1 VPSPRPPVPSN
12 GRSLV
17 ASPWALAVVLVVLAL
32 ALLAGETVAIE
43 VAYLVSERVGDV
55 VLWVL
60 GPAGAAV
67 LGALAYRAVTGRSV
81 WGERSWQVSDLGW
94 GVLAGLVVIGLD
106 NLVWSLF
113 DLFVSD
119 PGEDVQGWIDG
130 AMQATP
136 WLVAIGVSV
145 ATPFGEEVVCRGVL
159 LRGLD
164 APLPTWVAVAGSSL
178 LFGLLHLEDLGP
190 TGLVHVGTSALAGV
204 VFAVVVLRTGH
215 LIAGVVAHLVVNGVY
230 TVLGLLTGGAVL
242 LTVGPT
248 GDLPAVDLEVGACA
262 TAAWWD
268 GEAVDAASEV
278 PCTDPHDLEAAARL
292 ELPGGPWE
300 DVAHDDQGVAD
311 VADERCLDEF
321 ERYVGIDWADSTLDV
336 VAVVPDQERWAAGER
351 ELVCLVVPWEADQ
364 LEEPAQGSRQ

>member
-1 VPSPRPPVPSN
+1 VPPSGRP
-12 GRSLV
+12 LV
-17 ASPWALAVVLVVLAL
+17 GSPWALGVVLVVLAL

-43 VAYLVSERVGDV
+43 IAYLVTEGAGDV
-55 VLWVL
+55 VLWVV
-60 GPAGAAV
+60 GPAAAAV
-67 LGALAYRAVTGRSV
+67 VGALAYRTLTGRSV
-81 WGERSWQVSDLGW
+81 WGERRWLPSDLGY
-94 GVLAGLVVIGLD
+94 GVLAGLVVVSLD
-106 NLVWSLF
+106 FVVWSVF
-113 DLFVSD
+113 DLLVRD
-119 PGEDVQGWIDG
+119 PGADVQGWIDG
-130 AMQATP
+130 AMQASP

-164 APLPTWVAVAGSSL
+164 APLPTWAAVASSSA

-230 TVLGLLTGGAVL
+230 TVFGLLAGGAVL

-278 PCTDPHDLEAAARL
+278 PCTDPHDLEVAARL
-292 ELPGGPWE
+292 ELPGGPWK

-321 ERYVGIDWADSTLDV
+321 ERYVGIDWADPTLDV
-336 VAVVPDQERWAAGER
+336 VAVVPDQERWAAGDR
-351 ELVCLVVPWEADQ
+351 ELVRLVVPWEADR
-364 LEEPAQGSRQ
+364 LEGPAEGSRR

>member
-1 VPSPRPPVPSN
+1 
-12 GRSLV
+12 
-17 ASPWALAVVLVVLAL
+17 VLVVLAL
-32 ALLAGETVAIE
+32 GLLASETVVVE
-43 VAYLVSERVGDV
+43 VAYVVSERVGDV
-55 VLWVL
+55 VFWVA

-67 LGALAYRAVTGRSV
+67 LGAIAYRAVTGRSV
-81 WGERSWQVSDLGW
+81 WGERRWKPSDLGW
-94 GVLAGLVVIGLD
+94 GVVAGLVVIGLD

-113 DLFVSD
+113 DLLVSD

-178 LFGLLHLEDLGP
+178 LFGLLHLEGFGP

-230 TVLGLLTGGAVL
+230 TVLGLLMGGAAL

-248 GDLPAVDLEVGACA
+248 GDLPVVDLEVGACA

-268 GEAVDAASEV
+268 GEAIDAEREV
-278 PCTDPHDLEAAARL
+278 PCTDPHDLEVAARL

-300 DVAHDDQGVAD
+300 DAAHDDGLVAD

-321 ERYVGIDWADSTLDV
+321 ERYVGIDWVDSVLDV
-336 VAVVPDQERWAAGER
+336 VALLPDETRWAAGDR
-351 ELVCLVVPWEADQ
+351 ELVCLVVPWEADR
-364 LEEPAQGSRQ
+364 LEEPAEGSRQ